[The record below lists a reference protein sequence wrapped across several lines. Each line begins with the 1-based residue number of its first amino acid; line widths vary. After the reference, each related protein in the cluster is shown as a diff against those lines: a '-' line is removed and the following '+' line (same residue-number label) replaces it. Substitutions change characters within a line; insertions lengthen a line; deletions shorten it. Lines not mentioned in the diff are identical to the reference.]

1 MNRNEPTRF
10 ESEFQALQPVT
21 TTTARRATLHP
32 IWAFIVC
39 TALPFAVTA
48 GAQVM
53 QDPGVF
59 PGNGDPAVRPHH
71 RAGPPP
77 DQTTTPPG
85 SSMSVQPPT
94 AQQTQIVAA
103 AAPSNPAPSPGLP
116 PSLLDQP
123 PQPAQVDLSA
133 GKLTIH
139 ADNSSLTAIL
149 HQVSTSAG
157 MTVDGLNKD
166 QRIFGTYGPGDPREI
181 LSSLL
186 EGTGYNVM
194 MIGST
199 SDGTP
204 SQLTLSARG
213 AARPAGQSAPMPNVI
228 RQNQEEDEE
237 PTTTQYDDPPAP
249 PPSPQPGAPNGGIRT
264 PQQMLQELQQM
275 RQQQQQQQQQQPQ

>member
-1 MNRNEPTRF
+1 MNSNVPTRI
-10 ESEFQALQPVT
+10 ESEFQASQPVT
-21 TTTARRATLHP
+21 MTTARRATLHP
-32 IWAFIVC
+32 IWAFTVC
-39 TALPFAVTA
+39 IALPFAA
-48 GAQVM
+48 IAAAQVM

-59 PGNGDPAVRPHH
+59 PGSDDPSFRPHH
-71 RAGPPP
+71 RASPPLNQATP
-77 DQTTTPPG
+77 PPG
-85 SSMSVQPPT
+85 SSMSTQPPT
-94 AQQTQIVAA
+94 AQQRQNVSLAA
-103 AAPSNPAPSPGLP
+103 SSNPAPSPELP

-149 HQVSTSAG
+149 HQLSTSAG

-194 MIGST
+194 MLGNT

-213 AARPAGQSAPMPNVI
+213 AALPAGQSAAPMPNMM
-228 RQNQEEDEE
+228 RQNQEDDEE

-249 PPSPQPGAPNGGIRT
+249 PANPQPGAPNGGIRT

-275 RQQQQQQQQQQPQ
+275 RQQQQQQQQQPQ